1 MSTIKQYAAWAE
13 KRIARTITSEGV
25 SAGLLAVRQGPLA
38 LTFSIKVMPGKAL
51 PFSSRKPLTLRSS
64 LSKVLALGPALAQA
78 LQVDSVRVGEGAGAV
93 LIEVPLPSEAQ
104 RTPTSAELA
113 RMSRGVRVAVGVDGA
128 RKSVHVDLS
137 QHGALLWIGPS
148 RRGKTQSMKSTLF
161 SLARGSARLN
171 YVILCHERKRRDWQA
186 FEGAQGCMGIVTEPD
201 EQSQALEWVASSLLT
216 KSTGRRFVVLCDD
229 LLNLLERADLSGP
242 LAEIASMG
250 AGLGVHLLAG
260 TQEAGSR
267 RGTGGAGVENNAT
280 AKILYRNSNAAAA
293 ARATGQGSEGV
304 QQLSGAKG
312 DALLLL
318 DGEAQRVA
326 TGLADDRDIMQ
337 LAQGEGWL
345 RPWLQSTGQNH
356 QQPAK
361 TGTTTHQHPHA
372 GLDVQPSASERLGG
386 DGQAV
391 EMVEGVALPLGLA
404 AQLSCFPIERRAPTE
419 PESTLLAHLAAHGM
433 SKSALCRV
441 AYGHKDGAAWAWVG
455 EALERGTESLTKQS
469 QGQEGE
475 KSSAKATKQGAER
488 LFEGTDGE
496 LPGSIDLTTEQ
507 GAALWQAM
515 QRSGLVKLPDVA
527 DLVQ

>member
-13 KRIARTITSEGV
+13 KRIARTIISEGV
-25 SAGLLAVRQGPLA
+25 SAGLLSVRQGPLA
-38 LTFSIKVMPGKAL
+38 LSFEIKVLPGKAL
-51 PFSSRKPLTLRSS
+51 PFSTRKPLTLGAS
-64 LSKVLALGPALAQA
+64 LRKVLTLGPALAQA
-78 LQVDSVRVGEGAGAV
+78 LQADSVRVSEGTGSV

-104 RTPTSAELA
+104 RTPTSSELA
-113 RMSRGVRVAVGVDGA
+113 RVSRGVRVAVGFDGA
-128 RKSVHVDLS
+128 RRPVHVDLQ

-148 RRGKTQSMKSTLF
+148 RRGKTQSMRCTLF
-161 SLARGSARLN
+161 ALAQGSTRLN
-171 YVILCHERKRRDWQA
+171 YLILCHERKRADWQA
-186 FEGAQGCMGIVTEPD
+186 FEGAEGCLGIVSDPD

-260 TQEAGSR
+260 TQEGGSK

-293 ARATGQGSEGV
+293 ARAAGQGSEGV

-312 DALLLL
+312 DAVLLL

-326 TGLADDRDIMQ
+326 TGLADDRDILQ
-337 LAQGEGWL
+337 LAQGAGWL
-345 RPWLQSTGQNH
+345 RPWLRATARNLEQLHT
-356 QQPAK
+356 
-361 TGTTTHQHPHA
+361 TGTTTHQGTPA
-372 GLDVQPSASERLGG
+372 GLDVQPGASERQGG
-386 DGQAV
+386 DGVAV
-391 EMVEGVALPLGLA
+391 EVVEGVALPLGLA
-404 AQLSCFPIERRAPTE
+404 QQVGAHFPIERHPPTE
-419 PESTLLAHLAAHGM
+419 AEGTLLAQLAALGM

-455 EALERGTESLTKQS
+455 EAIERGAEQS
-469 QGQEGE
+469 KGKEGE
-475 KSSAKATKQGAER
+475 KSSTKATKRGAER
-488 LFEGTDGE
+488 RFEGAEGE
-496 LPGSIDLTTEQ
+496 LPGSIDLSTAE

-515 QRSGLVKLPDVA
+515 QRQGLIKLPDVA
-527 DLVQ
+527 SLLQ